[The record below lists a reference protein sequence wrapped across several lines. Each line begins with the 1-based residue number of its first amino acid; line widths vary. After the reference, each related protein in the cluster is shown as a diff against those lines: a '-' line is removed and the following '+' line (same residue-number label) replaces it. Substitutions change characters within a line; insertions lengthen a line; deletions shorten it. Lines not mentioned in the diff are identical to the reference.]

1 MITKLQSYK
10 QSVITEAVTKGL
22 DKNVLL
28 KDSGIKWIGEIPKHW
43 EASKTLFV
51 LSMSI
56 TDGPHTTP
64 ELLRQE
70 FLLFQLKQFL
80 LVMAELI
87 FHILGD
93 IYQKSFIRNVV
104 RNIYLK
110 LMIYI

>member
-1 MITKLQSYK
+1 MAHIQLQ
-10 QSVITEAVTKGL
+10 
-22 DKNVLL
+22 N
-28 KDSGIKWIGEIPKHW
+28 
-43 EASKTLFV
+43 F
-51 LSMSI
+51 
-56 TDGPHTTP
+56 
-64 ELLRQE
+64 LRQE